1 MQKELLSI
9 LRKEVNPALGCT
21 GPTSV
26 SFAVSVAKDAVGG
39 EVQSVKVLMDKDG
52 YKNSVSVGI
61 PGTDLFGLDI
71 AAALGAMGDSK
82 AGLEVLKNITPVEE
96 EKAKKLLPET
106 VVDIKWDLEDVGLY
120 NEAWVTSDKG
130 TGHAIVRKTHTNTV
144 LIELNDKKVFEDIEG
159 LNPGPIDYSKDAIRS
174 YSIKDLYD
182 FASNEPIENLDFLKD
197 AVPMNLALAEAGMK
211 EPVGSGF
218 GYAYKDLTGQNMVL
232 KAKAVTAAAA
242 DARMAGVN
250 LPAMSC
256 ATSGNVGIAASLPL
270 SVLAEDLGKNN
281 EDLSRALAL
290 SFLTV
295 IYLKSH
301 IGRLSPMCA
310 CAIASSLGVAAGAV
324 MLQDGDIS
332 RVGKAIDSVVGS
344 LGGIL
349 CDGAKY
355 GCALKLANAIGVA
368 LEAASFAMQYV
379 SIKARDGLVGR
390 NVDETIAGVGKI
402 ATQGMAKADE
412 VMARVIIDRERIVK

>member
-1 MQKELLSI
+1 MSQDLLSI
-9 LRKEVNPALGCT
+9 LQKEVKPALGCT

-82 AGLEVLKNITPVEE
+82 AGLEVLKNITPAEE
-96 EKAKKLLPET
+96 EKAKKLLSRT
-106 VVDIKWDLEDVGLY
+106 VVDIKWDLGEVGLY

-144 LIELNDKKVFEDIEG
+144 LIEANDKKIFEDLEG
-159 LNPGPIDYSKDAIRS
+159 LNPGPIDYSRDAIRS
-174 YSIKDLYD
+174 YCIRDLYD
-182 FASNEPIENLDFLKD
+182 FALNESVENLDFLKD
-197 AVPMNLALAEAGMK
+197 AVPMNLALAEVGMK
-211 EPVGSGF
+211 DSVGSGF
-218 GYAYKDLTGQNMVL
+218 GYAYKDLRGQNSVL
-232 KAKAVTAAAA
+232 RAKAVTAAAA
-242 DARMAGVN
+242 DARMAGFN

-270 SVLAEDLGKNN
+270 AVLSEELGKN
-281 EDLSRALAL
+281 EETLLRALAL

-324 MLQDGDIS
+324 MIQGGDLS
-332 RVGKAIDSVVGS
+332 KVGKAIDSVIGS

-368 LEAASFAMQYV
+368 LEAASFAMNDV

-412 VMARVIIDRERIVK
+412 VMARVIIDRERIAK

>member
-1 MQKELLSI
+1 MNEELLSI
-9 LRKEVNPALGCT
+9 LRKEVRPALGCT

-39 EVQSVKVLMDKDG
+39 EVQSIKVLMDKDG

-61 PGTDLFGLDI
+61 PGTDLLGLDI

-82 AGLEVLKNITPVEE
+82 AGLEVLKNITPIEE
-96 EKAKKLLPET
+96 EKAKKLLSET
-106 VVDIKWDLEDVGLY
+106 IVDIKYDLEDVGLY
-120 NEAWVTSDKG
+120 NEVWVTSDKG
-130 TGHAIVRKTHTNTV
+130 TGHTIVRKTHTNTV
-144 LIELNDKKVFEDIEG
+144 LIEVNGKKIFEDPEG

-174 YSIKDLYD
+174 YRIKDLYD
-182 FASNEPIENLDFLKD
+182 FAYNEPIENLDFLKETI
-197 AVPMNLALAEAGMK
+197 PMNLALAEEGLK
-211 EPVGSGF
+211 EPIGSGF
-218 GYAYKDLTGQNMVL
+218 GYAYKDLTGQNAVL
-232 KAKAVTAAAA
+232 KAKAVTAAAS

-270 SVLAEDLGKNN
+270 AVLSKELGKS
-281 EDLSRALAL
+281 EEYLLRALAL
-290 SFLTV
+290 SFLIV

-310 CAIASSLGVAAGAV
+310 CAIASSLGIAGGAV
-324 MLQDGDIS
+324 LLQGGDS
-332 RVGKAIDSVVGS
+332 LKVEKAINSVVGS

-368 LEAASFAMQYV
+368 LEAACFAMNDV

-390 NVDETIAGVGKI
+390 NVDETIKGVGKI
-402 ATQGMAKADE
+402 ATQGMSKTDE
-412 VMARVIIDRERIVK
+412 VMARIIIEREKERS

>member
-1 MQKELLSI
+1 MNKELLSI
-9 LRKEVNPALGCT
+9 LRKEINPALGCT

-39 EVQSVKVLMDKDG
+39 EVKSVKVLMDKDG

-61 PGTDLFGLDI
+61 PGTTLFGLDI

-106 VVDIKWDLEDVGLY
+106 VVDIKWDLKEVGLY
-120 NEAWVTSDKG
+120 NEAWVNSDKG

-144 LIELNDKKVFEDIEG
+144 LIELNDKKVFEDTEG
-159 LNPGPIDYSKDAIRS
+159 LNPGPIDYSRDAIRS

-270 SVLAEDLGKNN
+270 SVLAEDLGKTD
-281 EDLSRALAL
+281 EELHRALAL

-295 IYLKSH
+295 IFLKSH

-324 MLQDGDIS
+324 MLQGGDIS

-368 LEAASFAMQYV
+368 LEAASFAMLDV

-412 VMARVIIDRERIVK
+412 VMARVIIDRERIGK

>member
-1 MQKELLSI
+1 MSRDLLSI
-9 LRKEVNPALGCT
+9 LQKEVKPALGCT

-71 AAALGAMGDSK
+71 AAALGAMGDSE

-106 VVDIKWDLEDVGLY
+106 VVDIKWDLEEVGLY
-120 NEAWVTSDKG
+120 NEAWVTTDKG
-130 TGHAIVRKTHTNTV
+130 TGHAIVRKTHINTV
-144 LIELNDKKVFEDIEG
+144 FIEVNGKKILEDLEG

-174 YSIKDLYD
+174 YCIKDLYD
-182 FASNEPIENLDFLKD
+182 FAVNEPIENMAFLKE
-197 AVPMNLALAEAGMK
+197 AVPMNLALAEKGMEK
-211 EPVGSGF
+211 PVGSGF
-218 GYAYKDLTGQNMVL
+218 GYAYNNFPGQNMVL

-242 DARMAGVN
+242 DVRMAGVN

-270 SVLAEDLGKNN
+270 AVLSEELGKSEEDL
-281 EDLSRALAL
+281 LRALAL

-310 CAIASSLGVAAGAV
+310 CAVASSLGVAGGAV
-324 MLQDGDIS
+324 LLQGGDTLQ
-332 RVGKAIDSVVGS
+332 VGKAIDSVVGS

-368 LEAASFAMQYV
+368 LEAAAFAMQDV

-402 ATQGMAKADE
+402 ATQGMSKTDE
-412 VMARVIIDRERIVK
+412 VMAKVIIDRERIVK